1 MMIIT
6 KDIAEVRECCQKL
19 QHRGAKIGFVPTM
32 GALHAGHLSLVKLSK
47 EKTDITVVSIFLNP
61 TQFAPGEDLASYP
74 VNLKGDLRQ
83 LKEAGV
89 DLVFTPDKE
98 TMYLPNADTTVS
110 VGGVTS
116 VLCGSSRPTHFQGVT
131 TVVAKL
137 FNIVTPDFSF
147 FGEKDYQQVVVI
159 KKMVD
164 ELNFNTEIV
173 TGEIV
178 REEDG
183 LAMSSRNSYLTKLE
197 RAEAVVLSEC
207 IMAGKQMAEDGSS
220 PEDIISY
227 IRKRI
232 SSLKTAKIDYIEI
245 VSRDSLQTVDDFA
258 KDAVLL
264 LAVYFG
270 NTRLIDNC
278 EL

>member
-1 MMIIT
+1 MIIT
-6 KDIAEVRECCQKL
+6 NEIAEVRECCQKL

-74 VNLKGDLRQ
+74 ANLKGDLEQ
-83 LKEAGV
+83 LNEAGV

-116 VLCGSSRPTHFQGVT
+116 LLCGSSRPTHFKGVT
-131 TVVAKL
+131 TIVAKL
-137 FNIVTPDFSF
+137 FNIVTPNFSF

-178 REEDG
+178 REDDG
-183 LAMSSRNSYLTKLE
+183 LAMSSRNSYLTSLE
-197 RAEAVVLSEC
+197 RSEAVVLSEC
-207 IMAGKQMAEDGSS
+207 IKNGKKLVKEGSS
-220 PEDIISY
+220 PAEIISS
-227 IRKRI
+227 IKERI
-232 SSLKTAKIDYIEI
+232 SSLKTTKIDYIEI
-245 VSRDSLQTVDDFA
+245 VNRESLQSVENFDESS
-258 KDAVLL
+258 VLL

-270 NTRLIDNC
+270 SIRLIDNC